1 MIQAV
6 LFSKTYTTKQI
17 NKWLSEH
24 NLKSISHRTT
34 EHYKRYRILSP
45 DYNKYVYR
53 IQHNKSGPD
62 FIIQYKTKK
71 KKREKNS
78 CKLKKNY

>member
-1 MIQAV
+1 MTIQAV

-17 NKWLSEH
+17 NKWLSDH

-53 IQHNKSGPD
+53 IQHNKSGPN
-62 FIIQYKTKK
+62 FIIQYKK
-71 KKREKNS
+71 
-78 CKLKKNY
+78 

>member
-17 NKWLSEH
+17 NKWLSDH

-34 EHYKRYRILSP
+34 DKYFRYRILSP
-45 DYNKYVYR
+45 DYVKYVYR
-53 IQHNKSGPD
+53 IQHNNSGRD
-62 FIIQYKTKK
+62 LIMQYKKK
-71 KKREKNS
+71 S
-78 CKLKKNY
+78 HIL

>member
-17 NKWLSEH
+17 NKWLSDH
-24 NLKSISHRTT
+24 NLKSISHRKT

-62 FIIQYKTKK
+62 FIIQYKK
-71 KKREKNS
+71 
-78 CKLKKNY
+78 

>member
-62 FIIQYKTKK
+62 FNNLIYCNAIRDKIYTPRLWGIQ
-71 KKREKNS
+71 
-78 CKLKKNY
+78 